1 MSLTLNIK
9 TPIVDEPITLIEAK
23 NFLRVDLDDDDTYIS
38 SLITSA
44 REYCESITMRALGT
58 QDFELILDN
67 FPSIK
72 DFFEI
77 PRPPL
82 QKINTAQYRNSFG
95 EIKDIDPLTILFDY
109 DTEPGR
115 IVLAYNRFWPIFIPY
130 PAGAVIINYTAG
142 YNVQNPMPI
151 GIKQAMLLL
160 IGQWYTNR
168 EPMVDR
174 RLTELKYSIDALLA
188 PYRVL
193 TLRW

>member
-1 MSLTLNIK
+1 MSLTLNLK
-9 TPIVDEPITLIEAK
+9 TPAVEPMTLTEAK
-23 NFLRVDLDDDDTYIS
+23 NFLRVDLDDDNIYIG

-44 REYCESITMRALGT
+44 REYCESVTMRALGT
-58 QDFELILDN
+58 QKFELVLDD

-72 DFFEI
+72 DFIEI
-77 PRPPL
+77 PRAPL
-82 QKINTAQYRNSFG
+82 QKVDTAQYRNSFG
-95 EIKDIDPLTILFDY
+95 EIKDIDPATILFDY
-109 DTEPGR
+109 DSEPGR

-142 YNVQNPMPI
+142 YTALNPMPI
-151 GIKQAMLLL
+151 GIKQAMFLL

-174 RLTELKYSIDALLA
+174 RLTELKYSVDSLLA
-188 PYRVL
+188 PYRVI